1 MACWPQQE
9 AFPVVRWDHC
19 ILLLPV
25 PGAFSP
31 TLCGSPSPS
40 RSRHTRRKPEHA
52 GCSRTQGREGT
63 LHGDSPSQGWE
74 LANAKPP
81 QLTRAHSFTYRW
93 HVITTSRRELA
104 PLIFFI
110 KMQINLIK
118 SGIVN

>member
-1 MACWPQQE
+1 MLATARGISCCEVGSLHPAPACSWSL
-9 AFPVVRWDHC
+9 FPHALWKPHPSC
-19 ILLLPV
+19 
-25 PGAFSP
+25 SP
-31 TLCGSPSPS
+31 
-40 RSRHTRRKPEHA
+40 HTRRKLEHA
-52 GCSRTQGREGT
+52 GCSRTQGREGM

-93 HVITTSRRELA
+93 HVIATSRRELA